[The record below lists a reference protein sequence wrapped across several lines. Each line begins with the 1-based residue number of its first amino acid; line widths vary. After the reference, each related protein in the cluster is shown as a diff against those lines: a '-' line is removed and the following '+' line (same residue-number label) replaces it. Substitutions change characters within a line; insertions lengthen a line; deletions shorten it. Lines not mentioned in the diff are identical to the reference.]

1 MLESGPERA
10 VTSQF
15 LQAVRGE
22 LTGVGSPQMRL
33 QTSRSRAGLGE
44 TNYPPSASTTTSTCR
59 HCYTTVDLQRDNIS
73 LQNVSKSLTMNIQCH
88 LCRRDSSKQEILF
101 SKLEPHQETKARSE
115 EVQSLEKSK
124 KKKCKKDKNAG
135 LNIPPVSTQYKAQ
148 TKTKTVSSQNKLK
161 HLLATDNSSNKSCLQ
176 DFLKKL

>member
-1 MLESGPERA
+1 MSERGA
-10 VTSQF
+10 EVELTCQF
-15 LQAVRGE
+15 LQAVRSH
-22 LTGVGSPQMRL
+22 LTGGGIPQMRL
-33 QTSRSRAGLGE
+33 QTNRSLARLGE
-44 TNYPPSASTTTSTCR
+44 NTEPPSATCR

-101 SKLEPHQETKARSE
+101 SKLELHQETKARSE
-115 EVQSLEKSK
+115 EIQNLEKSK
-124 KKKCKKDKNAG
+124 KKKSKKDKNAG

-161 HLLATDNSSNKSCLQ
+161 HLLARENSSSNKSCLQ
-176 DFLKKL
+176 DFLKKI